1 VNGERTL
8 YAVWIKIDETL
19 PWIELKR
26 NYQTRNEA
34 KKAAEDFLYSMQM
47 KIMKIPEKTKPL
59 NAITT
64 IRTRH

>member
-1 VNGERTL
+1 VNGERIL

-59 NAITT
+59 NAIAT